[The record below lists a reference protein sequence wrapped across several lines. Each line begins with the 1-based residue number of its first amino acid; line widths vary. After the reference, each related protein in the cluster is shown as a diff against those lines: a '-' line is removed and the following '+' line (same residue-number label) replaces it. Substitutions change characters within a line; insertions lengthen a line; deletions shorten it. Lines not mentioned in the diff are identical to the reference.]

1 MNVELMTMPVDAAQA
16 KLDAYRS
23 RRHADANEE
32 YRRCEEAYAAMAE
45 GTPLIDLQQ
54 VFTTCP
60 VDGKGR
66 PKLAV
71 ARADRKQVCFLGWSS
86 EFIFDSRAAP
96 RWNGRNEN
104 NTQLRIRF
112 SGDRFVRVPD
122 GYATIPMVPADVRP
136 KHGQLKDWFILWEVE
151 QWSDRPIIDPPYDP
165 YLLKHIGGTLYAVL
179 AEWDLTEI
187 ERAVMREVLQ

>member
-1 MNVELMTMPVDAAQA
+1 MNVELMTMEPEAARR
-16 KLDAYRS
+16 KLEAYRS

-32 YRRCEEAYAAMAE
+32 YRRCEEAYAAMAA

-54 VFTTCP
+54 VFATCP
-60 VDGKGR
+60 TDGKGR

-71 ARADRKQVCFLGWSS
+71 ARADRKQVFFRSDSRG
-86 EFIFDSRAAP
+86 FAFDSRARAS
-96 RWNGRNEN
+96 WSSSNWN
-104 NTQLRIRF
+104 NTELRIWF
-112 SGDRFVRVPD
+112 SGDRFVWAPD
-122 GYATIPMVPADVRP
+122 GYSTIPMVPADVRP

-187 ERAVMREVLQ
+187 ERAVMREILQ